1 VASLNAEDR
10 ARREITALR
19 LSAQRISRD
28 WLKSPADVVRWM
40 LAMQAQDFPGAK
52 WSVALRTQHATDPQ
66 VESALAA
73 GEIVRSWP
81 MRGTLHFVAPE
92 DLWWILGITGPR
104 QRNLM
109 AKRRRDLEISDRELA
124 LAADVA
130 ARELTGGRVIRR
142 DRLLEAWDSAGIS
155 PAGQRGYHLIWNLAQ
170 ERHLVFGPV
179 DGKQQTFALFGE
191 WITSSRDL
199 DGDAALAELAT
210 RYFCSHGPA
219 TERDFAWWA
228 SITLGQAR
236 RGIAASTGLE
246 RRELGGVT
254 YYLSEGLEPAGS
266 DVAALSG
273 FDEYVLGYQD
283 RTAALTPERFE
294 RIVPGGNGIF
304 YPTLVIDGEIVG
316 TWKRSETAKA
326 IVVTVEPFVAL
337 SSRAKAGFT
346 SAMARYEAFMAKPL
360 EVRFP

>member
-1 VASLNAEDR
+1 MATLNADDR
-10 ARREITALR
+10 ARSEITALR

-28 WLKSPADVVRWM
+28 RLETPADVVRWM

-52 WSVALRTQHATDPQ
+52 WSVGLRTEHATDSA
-66 VESALAA
+66 VEAALAA

-81 MRGTLHFVAPE
+81 MRGTLHVVAPE

-109 AKRRRDLEISDRELA
+109 AKRRRDLEISDHDLA
-124 LAADVA
+124 RAGDVA
-130 ARELTGGRVIRR
+130 SSELTGGRVIRR
-142 DRLLEAWDSAGIS
+142 DALLEAWDAAGIS
-155 PAGQRGYHLIWNLAQ
+155 PAGQRGYHLLWNLAQ

-179 DGKQQTFALFGE
+179 DGKHHTFALFDE
-191 WITSSRDL
+191 WIGSSRDL

-210 RYFCSHGPA
+210 RYFVSHGPA

-236 RGIAASTGLE
+236 LGIAASTGLE
-246 RRELGGVT
+246 RREFGGVT
-254 YYLSEGLEPAGS
+254 YYLQEGLEPAGS
-266 DVAALSG
+266 DVAALPG

-294 RIVPGGNGIF
+294 KIVPGGNGIF
-304 YPTLVIDGEIVG
+304 YPTLVIDGEILG
-316 TWKRSETAKA
+316 TWKRTETTKT
-326 IVVTVEPFVAL
+326 IVVTVDP
-337 SSRAKAGFT
+337 FT
-346 SAMARYEAFMAKPL
+346 SLSARARAEFTRAMTRYEAFIGKPV